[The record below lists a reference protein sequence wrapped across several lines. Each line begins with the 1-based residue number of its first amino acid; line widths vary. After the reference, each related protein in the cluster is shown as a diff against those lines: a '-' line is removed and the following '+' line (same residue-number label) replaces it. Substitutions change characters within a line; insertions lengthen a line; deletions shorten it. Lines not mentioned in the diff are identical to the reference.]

1 MQGKKGKE
9 RKLFYIASLNQLV
22 PADHPVRRISEV
34 LDRKSIHT
42 ETRQYYSHEEKPSI
56 DPVVLFKLNLIGHF
70 FRHTLGAEI
79 VPGSSGGLPFHRF
92 IYFSSRCIKGIL
104 PQKVGKG
111 SFPAY
116 KALFSVDR
124 KKKSFWP

>member
-56 DPVVLFKLNLIGHF
+56 DPVVLFSRSLK
-70 FRHTLGAEI
+70 
-79 VPGSSGGLPFHRF
+79 SS
-92 IYFSSRCIKGIL
+92 
-104 PQKVGKG
+104 
-111 SFPAY
+111 
-116 KALFSVDR
+116 
-124 KKKSFWP
+124 